1 MQAILITFD
10 QAYYERIIDM
20 LQRNN
25 CRGFTSWQEV
35 QGRGTNDGE
44 PHFGSHAWPSLAS
57 AIITIVEDSR
67 VDTVLNKLHEWDME
81 TPKLGLRAFTWRVD
95 KTIRQYLIS
104 VFYYYGLKEIYL
116 TGEGYS
122 RGMV

>member
-10 QAYYERIIDM
+10 QAYYERIIGM

-44 PHFGSHAWPSLAS
+44 PH
-57 AIITIVEDSR
+57 SR

-95 KTIRQYLIS
+95 KTI
-104 VFYYYGLKEIYL
+104 
-116 TGEGYS
+116 
-122 RGMV
+122 